1 MNSFSIF
8 IKNIRLKNNV
18 SLRRVKIESGL
29 TINYLEKLEN
39 QFEGPPSL
47 EILLKLCSV
56 YNMSVQKILKNYK

>member
-8 IKNIRLKNNV
+8 IKNIRLTNNV

-29 TINYLEKLEN
+29 TINYLEELEN
-39 QFEGPPSL
+39 QFENPPSL
-47 EILLKLCSV
+47 EILLKLCPV

>member
-29 TINYLEKLEN
+29 TINYLEELEN
-39 QFEGPPSL
+39 QFENPPSL
-47 EILLKLCSV
+47 EILLKLCPV